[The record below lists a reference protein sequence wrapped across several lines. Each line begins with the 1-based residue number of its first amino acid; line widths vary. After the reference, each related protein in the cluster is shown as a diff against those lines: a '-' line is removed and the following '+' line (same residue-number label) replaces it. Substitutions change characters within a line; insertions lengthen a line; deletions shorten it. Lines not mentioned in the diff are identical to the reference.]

1 VETKDHSNL
10 IAKIEDSRVEVD
22 GTLQSSLPRGSAALI
37 VAHPG
42 HELRV
47 HGWLESAH
55 PVVMVF
61 SDGSGRSGHS
71 RLESTTRILARAGA
85 HPGKIY
91 GRFTDAE
98 IYAALLNRDPAPFIN
113 LAAELSE
120 TLVREQVSYVVGDAV
135 EGYNP
140 AHDVCRYVINAAVAL
155 SERAARSP
163 IANFDFLVVGQ
174 PKSCPDHLRTQAIWL
189 KLSDEALRRE
199 LAAARAYSEIAA
211 DVDSALAEM
220 GDEAFRVECLR
231 PVARGPI
238 TCGLTGEAPFYER
251 YGEEQVAAG
260 HYKQVLRYSEHVAPL
275 IDALNS
281 HVSSHES

>member
-1 VETKDHSNL
+1 
-10 IAKIEDSRVEVD
+10 
-22 GTLQSSLPRGSAALI
+22 
-37 VAHPG
+37 
-42 HELRV
+42 
-47 HGWLESAH
+47 
-55 PVVMVF
+55 MVL
-61 SDGSGRSGHS
+61 SDGSGRSGQS
-71 RLESTTRILARAGA
+71 RLDSTTRILARASA
-85 HPGKIY
+85 RPGKIY

-98 IYAALLNRDPAPFIN
+98 VYAALLNRDPAPFIN